1 MRGARTDHSE
11 LYSDVACPRCD
22 GCAISVTSSGAADAA
37 NVSPKPI
44 RNLVTS
50 QGREWQREDGSVSI
64 SVGRQSS
71 QRKRETGSASPR
83 LVTSRPASR
92 PRGPWGAASVRRERD
107 GSTWRDGS
115 T

>member
-44 RNLVTS
+44 RNLVAS
-50 QGREWQREDGSVSI
+50 REREWQREGGSGSV

-71 QRKRETGSASPR
+71 QRKRETGSASSRP
-83 LVTSRPASR
+83 VPSRPAQ
-92 PRGPWGAASVRRERD
+92 PRGRGGPGRGECAP
-107 GSTWRDGS
+107 
-115 T
+115 